1 MKGKPTWK
9 PLGLSANK
17 WQQAGP
23 QRRPVPA
30 PSAKRPTPKPFERSS
45 RFGQVPSKRKV

>member
-23 QRRPVPA
+23 QRRPIQP
-30 PSAKRPTPKPFERSS
+30 PSAKRLTPKPFEGSS
-45 RFGQVPSKRKV
+45 RFRQAPSKRKP

>member
-9 PLGLSANK
+9 PAGLSANK

-23 QRRPVPA
+23 QRRPVQLPPQQRV
-30 PSAKRPTPKPFERSS
+30 PSRPFERSS
-45 RFGQVPSKRKV
+45 GFRQAPLKRKP